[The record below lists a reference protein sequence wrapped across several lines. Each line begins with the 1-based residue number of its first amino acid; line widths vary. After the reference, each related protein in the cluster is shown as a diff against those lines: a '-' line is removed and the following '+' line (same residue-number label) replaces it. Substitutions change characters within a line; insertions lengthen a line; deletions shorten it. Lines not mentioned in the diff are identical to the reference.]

1 MIAASA
7 KGQIHHGT
15 PMYDP
20 STSGFL
26 VCKASCC
33 NTRQNIFTGSKKRS
47 CLPTSPKKATPSS
60 KGMLKNDQDMA
71 DTRRRY
77 MEGVLYHSFVDGIR
91 GEVLAVPLVE
101 TVFVS

>member
-1 MIAASA
+1 ML
-7 KGQIHHGT
+7 QH
-15 PMYDP
+15 
-20 STSGFL
+20 
-26 VCKASCC
+26 KA
-33 NTRQNIFTGSKKRS
+33 NILTGSKKRS

-60 KGMLKNDQDMA
+60 KVMLKNDQDMA

-77 MEGVLYHSFVDGIR
+77 MEGVLSHGLVDGIC